1 MKMNETI
8 IQEVAR
14 ELNIKDNQVKVVL
27 DMLVEN
33 NTIPFIARY
42 RKQQTQNLDENAIF
56 AINKLY
62 EYQNNL
68 TNRKEDVI
76 RLIDEKGLLS
86 DDLKASIMKA
96 TKISEVDN
104 IYQPFKDKKKTKA
117 SVAIGLGFEPLAK
130 KVLSVPNLN
139 IEQEI
144 KSYLKDG
151 ITKEEGLQYV
161 QDIIAQQSTDN
172 PKVRAFVTDNIIK
185 YAYVKAKVKKKHDD
199 EQETFKIYYDY
210 QEKYNRLVNHRIL
223 GLNRAVN
230 KKVVTMSFGL
240 DQDYNVEN
248 IYKYLMKKRESQNK
262 QFIMEAIEDGYKRLL
277 FPSITRF
284 LWSEKVEAASQDA
297 IDVFSLNLEK
307 LLLNPPLKHKTILG
321 LDPAFRTGCKLAV
334 INENGTLLEISVC
347 YPHSSD
353 KQREEAKRIMLDLI
367 KKHNVDIIAIGNG
380 TASRESEEFV
390 ANLIKDN
397 NLDVTYAI
405 VSEAGASVYSAS
417 KLAQDEFKDLSV
429 EQRSAISIAR
439 RLLDPLSE
447 LIKIDP
453 KSIGVGQYQ
462 HDVNQKALSSQ
473 LDFTVDK
480 IVNEIGVDL
489 NTASSV
495 LLKHISGLS
504 DAIAKNIIKF
514 RDTKGKF
521 SDRQELMEVSKVGAK
536 AFEQAAG
543 FLKIVDGQEALDKTI
558 IHPESYRLTY
568 QILKDNDLNVQN
580 IETKDFKEALNKL
593 KVGDLVNKY
602 HSDEYT
608 ITQIITALLNPNFD
622 IRDSVPQPKLKK
634 DILKIEDLTPG
645 LELEGTVR
653 NVVDFGAFVDLGLK
667 NDALLHI
674 SKMGKEFIS
683 HPSEKLS
690 VNDIIKVKVIDVDLK
705 RNNVAVSLLED

>member
-8 IQEVAR
+8 IQEVAQ

-27 DMLVEN
+27 DMLAEN

-139 IEQEI
+139 IDQEI

-151 ITKEEGLQYV
+151 ITKGEGLQYV

-210 QEKYNRLVNHRIL
+210 QEKYNRLVNHRVL

-514 RDTKGKF
+514 RETKGKF
-521 SDRQELMEVSKVGAK
+521 RDRQELMEVNKVGAK

-568 QILKDNDLNVQN
+568 QILNDNDLNVRN
-580 IETKDFKEALNKL
+580 IETKEFKEALNEL

-608 ITQIITALLNPNFD
+608 LTQIITALLNPNFD

-705 RNNVAVSLLED
+705 RNNVSVSLLEE

>member
-1 MKMNETI
+1 MNETI
-8 IQEVAR
+8 IQDVAN

-27 DMLVEN
+27 DMLAEN

-139 IEQEI
+139 IDQEI

-210 QEKYNRLVNHRIL
+210 QEKYNKLVNHRVL

-230 KKVVTMSFGL
+230 KKAVTMSFGL

-262 QFIMEAIEDGYKRLL
+262 AFIIKAIEDGYKRLL

-334 INENGTLLEISVC
+334 INENGTLLEIGVC

-397 NLDVTYAI
+397 NVDVTYAI

-447 LIKIDP
+447 LIKINP

-543 FLKIVDGQEALDKTI
+543 FLKIVDGKEALDKTI

-580 IETKDFKEALNKL
+580 IESNDFKDALNKL
-593 KVGDLVNKY
+593 KVGDLVQKY
-602 HSDEYT
+602 DSDEYT
-608 ITQIITALLNPNFD
+608 ITQIITALLNPHFD
-622 IRDSVPQPKLKK
+622 IRDTVPQPKLKK

-683 HPSEKLS
+683 HPSEKVS

-705 RNNVAVSLLED
+705 RNNVAVSLLEE